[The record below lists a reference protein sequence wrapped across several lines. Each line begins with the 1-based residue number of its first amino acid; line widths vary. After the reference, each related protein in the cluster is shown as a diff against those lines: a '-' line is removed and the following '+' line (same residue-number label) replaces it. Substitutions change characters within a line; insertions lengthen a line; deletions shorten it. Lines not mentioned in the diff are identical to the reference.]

1 MLCTES
7 TSEVYL
13 SSNDSTNF
21 SSVFYGYPKWRRGRF
36 ACQSVS
42 LIQETWCDTEISKSE
57 EEREAGK
64 RKSIVSTLLIPSVVW
79 HYQFGRTHFFFSVQY
94 VHTHSQVRPD
104 TKIQAAKGTDTTW
117 TNRHQD
123 ILLVPPT
130 QQKSADPIE
139 GLVFSVKTNLRFLKS
154 NQLPHTP
161 QQTYSEGGGKITM
174 SCVLQKLV
182 VFTSTR
188 RKWS

>member
-1 MLCTES
+1 MILLTFPLYFNATPNGEEEDLLVNQS
-7 TSEVYL
+7 LWFRKLDVTQKSAKVKKRERLV
-13 SSNDSTNF
+13 
-21 SSVFYGYPKWRRGRF
+21 RGRTL
-36 ACQSVS
+36 CQKEWAE
-42 LIQETWCDTEISKSE
+42 LT
-57 EEREAGK
+57 
-64 RKSIVSTLLIPSVVW
+64 
-79 HYQFGRTHFFFSVQY
+79 QFGRTHFFFSVQY

-123 ILLVPPT
+123 ILSVPPT